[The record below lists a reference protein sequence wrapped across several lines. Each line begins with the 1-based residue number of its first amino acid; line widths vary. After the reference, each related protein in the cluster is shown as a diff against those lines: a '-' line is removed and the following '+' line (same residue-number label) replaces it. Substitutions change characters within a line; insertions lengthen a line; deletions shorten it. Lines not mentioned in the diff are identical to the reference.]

1 MINTDNS
8 PRQCISSGWVQFT
21 GILTSPSA
29 PAEITCGLSSELS
42 SARQRQIWIY
52 SIVFDYVHTRPWPF
66 ILQILLIWKWFH
78 HTESSQT
85 KSNTLLLLSSHHSS
99 PIWLFSRTIL
109 FYFTSWLFFQTISS
123 QSLSGAFSPSLCLT
137 LIRSCGW
144 YLSRSALIFHSASAS
159 H

>member
-29 PAEITCGLSSELS
+29 PSEITCGLSGELF
-42 SARQRQIWIY
+42 SAKQRQILIY

-78 HTESSQT
+78 LKRAHRP
-85 KSNTLLLLSSHHSS
+85 NPIHLFSHHSS
-99 PIWLFSRTIL
+99 PILLFSWTIL

-137 LIRSCGW
+137 LIRSPGC